1 MLPIEAA
8 LTLRKVKDV
17 PMTDM
22 IPVPYMY
29 LPRVKGIF
37 APKTCEMTQLT
48 QVSELMSCLQ
58 LDLCIKLAAET
69 ESIKNFMPDIQT
81 KRVTITALD
90 VCAKARGPLSKLSLT
105 ELQS

>member
-17 PMTDM
+17 PMTDI

-37 APKTCEMTQLT
+37 APKTCDMTQLT
-48 QVSELMSCLQ
+48 QLPELMSCWQ
-58 LDLCIKLAAET
+58 LDLCIKLAAEI
-69 ESIKNFMPDIQT
+69 ESIKKIMQDIQT
-81 KRVTITALD
+81 KHVNITAHD
-90 VCAKARGPLSKLSLT
+90 ICAKACESLSKLSLI

>member
-29 LPRVKGIF
+29 LPRVKGMF
-37 APKTCEMTQLT
+37 APKTCDMTQLT
-48 QVSELMSCLQ
+48 LPPELKPCLQ
-58 LDLCIKLAAET
+58 LDLCIRLASET
-69 ESIKNFMPDIQT
+69 EGINIHAIHIKH
-81 KRVTITALD
+81 VTRSMSTALRMTFAQRH
-90 VCAKARGPLSKLSLT
+90 VNLRPSSA
-105 ELQS
+105 

>member
-29 LPRVKGIF
+29 LPRVKGMF
-37 APKTCEMTQLT
+37 APNTCDTTQLI
-48 QVSELMSCLQ
+48 QVPELMSCLQ
-58 LDLCIKLAAET
+58 LDWCIRLAAET
-69 ESIKNFMPDIQT
+69 EGINIYAIYTNKHST
-81 KRVTITALD
+81 STALRMTF
-90 VCAKARGPLSKLSLT
+90 VQRHVNLRPSSATILR
-105 ELQS
+105 

>member
-17 PMTDM
+17 PMTDI

-37 APKTCEMTQLT
+37 APNTCDMTQLT
-48 QVSELMSCLQ
+48 QLPELTSCLQ

-69 ESIKNFMPDIQT
+69 ESINIYAIYTNKQSMST
-81 KRVTITALD
+81 
-90 VCAKARGPLSKLSLT
+90 SLRMT
-105 ELQS
+105 FVHRHVNLCPSSA